1 MLSSLL
7 RTCLL
12 LPLVLSAQAQAA
24 AQNYTLSHRFLSPST
39 NTPAP
44 FTPRGTITVHPG
56 DQPWATYAEDEAIAN
71 EVDDGTGMYQVA
83 LGTEGETDFIMASTR
98 AVSVSAWR
106 VRPGHAPLAST
117 QLSYGNPRPPS

>member
-39 NTPAP
+39 NTPAS

-56 DQPWATYAEDEAIAN
+56 DQPWATYAEDEVIAN

-83 LGTEGETDFIMASTR
+83 LGTEGEA
-98 AVSVSAWR
+98 VSAWR
-106 VRPGHAPLAST
+106 VRPGHALLDSD
-117 QLSYGNPRPPS
+117 QLSFGHPRPPS